1 LIDPKWTDFQIFICV
16 NIIFVFIISMNT
28 IQRRFLLFL
37 IGCIGT
43 RALFALL
50 AKKIDT
56 SYLPVL
62 GYIALLPAI
71 GFLYIYVTGAR
82 KTGLEVGG
90 EKIWWN
96 SLRPI
101 HSFLY
106 FLFAYMAITKNTNSW
121 KILAID
127 VSFGLLAFLYHHYTI
142 GSFYKLI

>member
-1 LIDPKWTDFQIFICV
+1 
-16 NIIFVFIISMNT
+16 MNP
-28 IQRRFLLFL
+28 IQRRFLSFL
-37 IGCIGT
+37 IGCIGS
-43 RALFALL
+43 RALFAIL

-56 SYLPVL
+56 TYLPLL

-71 GFLYIYVTGAR
+71 GFLYIYATGAR

-106 FLFAYMAITKNTNSW
+106 FLFAYMAITKNANSW

-142 GSFYKLI
+142 GSFYNLL